1 MKKEKTT
8 LALPPFMHN
17 QHLRNIAIFI
27 TLNLVLG
34 LVIAF
39 LYNIWVGLFLLI
51 LACVGLFFII
61 KELNIVEQ
69 VASNYMDRLS
79 YLINRGEQES
89 LLEMPLGV
97 LILDS
102 SNLISWINPY
112 LQPYFQ
118 TERVVGKKIQQVA
131 PQLAELI
138 KKNWDQN
145 QSFEAAWNGHYF
157 NFLIQHQYRTI
168 YLMDITHYA
177 DLEVKYE
184 NEKVAIGE
192 IYLDNFDEV
201 SQSMSDQEISNLR
214 NYVTNKL
221 TEWAQEYG
229 IYLKRIDAEHYSIMM
244 YMQSLQD
251 VENDKFNVLDTIRK
265 GTVQQNFPITLSI
278 GIAYG
283 DTDLNQLADLAQ
295 SNLDLALGRGGD
307 QAVIK
312 SKDGKAIFFGGKTNP
327 MEKRTRVRARMIT
340 HALVQLMGTA
350 DQIFVDGHQQPD
362 MDSLGAAMGIRRI
375 AQMNGKE
382 CYIVFDDQDVHT
394 DIRRLLDMIQAYP
407 DIQNAMITPDE
418 AAKQATDDSLLI
430 MVDHSNPKIGI
441 AQDLYQKLENR
452 VIIID
457 HHRRGEEFP
466 ANPLLA
472 YVEPYASSACELIT
486 EMFEYQ
492 SQSADPMNEL
502 EATAMLTGIVVDT
515 QSFTVKTGTRTFD
528 AASYLRSAG
537 ANVDEISSFM
547 KENVKNYM
555 DENHLISLVQF
566 ENNHQIA
573 IITAEDEVQYD
584 SVTAAKSVDS
594 LLSVDGVEA
603 SFVVFRRYDGN
614 VGISARSNGQINV
627 QIIMEKLGGGGHL
640 GAGATQIKDQTVAEA
655 SELLKTTIQE
665 SLTENEASA
674 G

>member
-1 MKKEKTT
+1 MKNEKKTF
-8 LALPPFMHN
+8 ALPPFVHN
-17 QHLRNIAIFI
+17 QHLRTIAIFI

-39 LYNIWVGLFLLI
+39 LYNLWIGVVLLV

-61 KELNIVEQ
+61 KELNVVEQ
-69 VASNYMDRLS
+69 NADNYMDRLS

-102 SNLISWINPY
+102 SQRVSWINPY

-118 TERVVGKKIQQVA
+118 TERVVGRTISQVA

-138 KKNWDQN
+138 KKNWDQD

-157 NFLIQHQYRTI
+157 NFLIQRQYRTI
-168 YLMDITHYA
+168 YMMDITNYA
-177 DLEVKYE
+177 DIEVQYE
-184 NEKVAIGE
+184 NEKIAIGE

-221 TEWAQEYG
+221 TNWAQEYG

-244 YMQSLQD
+244 YVQSLRD
-251 VENDKFNVLDTIRK
+251 VEKDKFNVLDTIRK

-283 DTDLNQLADLAQ
+283 DTDLNRLADLAQ

-350 DQIFVDGHQQPD
+350 DKIFVDGHQQPD
-362 MDSLGAAMGIRRI
+362 MDSWGAAMGIRRI

-382 CYIVFDDQDVHT
+382 CYIVFNNQDVHT
-394 DIRRLLDMIQAYP
+394 DIRRLLDKIEDYP
-407 DIQNAMITPDE
+407 DIQNSIITSDE
-418 AAKQATDDSLLI
+418 AVKLATDDSLMI
-430 MVDHSNPKIGI
+430 MVDHSNPKIGV

-452 VIIID
+452 VVIID
-457 HHRRGEEFP
+457 HHRRGEDFP

-492 SQSADPMNEL
+492 SQSADPMNDL

-555 DENHLISLVQF
+555 AENHLISLVKF
-566 ENNHQIA
+566 ETDHIA
-573 IITAEDEVQYD
+573 IITAEDDVQYD

-614 VGISARSNGQINV
+614 VGISARSDGSINV
-627 QIIMEKLGGGGHL
+627 QVIMEKLGGGGHL
-640 GAGATQIKDQTVAEA
+640 GAGATQIKDQSVVEA
-655 SELLKTTIQE
+655 SELLQTTIRD
-665 SLTENEASA
+665 SLAEDEAA
-674 G
+674 AK

>member
-1 MKKEKTT
+1 MKNEKKTFT
-8 LALPPFMHN
+8 LPPFVHN
-17 QHLRNIAIFI
+17 QHLRTIAIFI

-39 LYNIWVGLFLLI
+39 LYNLWIGVVLLV

-61 KELNIVEQ
+61 KELNVVEQ
-69 VASNYMDRLS
+69 NADNYMDRLS

-102 SNLISWINPY
+102 SQRVSWINPY

-118 TERVVGKKIQQVA
+118 TERVVGRTISQVA

-138 KKNWDQN
+138 KKNWDQD

-157 NFLIQHQYRTI
+157 NFLIQRQYRTI
-168 YLMDITHYA
+168 YMMDITNYA
-177 DLEVKYE
+177 DIEVQYE
-184 NEKVAIGE
+184 NEKIAIGE

-221 TEWAQEYG
+221 TNWAQEYG

-244 YMQSLQD
+244 YVQSLQD
-251 VENDKFNVLDTIRK
+251 VEKDKFNVLDTIRK

-283 DTDLNQLADLAQ
+283 DTDLNRLADLAQ

-350 DQIFVDGHQQPD
+350 DKIFVDGHQQPD
-362 MDSLGAAMGIRRI
+362 MDSWGAAMGIRRI

-382 CYIVFDDQDVHT
+382 CYIVFNNQDVHT
-394 DIRRLLDMIQAYP
+394 DIRRLLDKIEDYP
-407 DIQNAMITPDE
+407 DIQNSIITSDE
-418 AAKQATDDSLLI
+418 AVKLATDDSLMI
-430 MVDHSNPKIGI
+430 MVDHSNPKIGV

-452 VIIID
+452 VVIID

-492 SQSADPMNEL
+492 SQSADPMNDL

-555 DENHLISLVQF
+555 AENHLISLVKF
-566 ENNHQIA
+566 ETDHIA
-573 IITAEDEVQYD
+573 IITAEDDVQYD

-614 VGISARSNGQINV
+614 VGISARSDGSINV
-627 QIIMEKLGGGGHL
+627 QVIMEKLGGGGHL
-640 GAGATQIKDQTVAEA
+640 GAGATQIKDQSVVEA
-655 SELLKTTIQE
+655 SELLQTTIRD
-665 SLTENEASA
+665 SLAEDEAA
-674 G
+674 AK

>member
-1 MKKEKTT
+1 MKKENTT

-17 QHLRNIAIFI
+17 RHLRNIAIFI
-27 TLNLVLG
+27 SLNLVLG

-39 LYNIWVGLFLLI
+39 VYNVWVGGVLLL
-51 LACVGLFFII
+51 LACVGLFFVS
-61 KELNIVEQ
+61 KELNVVEQ
-69 VASNYMDRLS
+69 KANNYMDSLS
-79 YLINRGEQES
+79 YLIKRGEQES
-89 LLEMPLGV
+89 MLEMPLGV

-102 SNLISWINPY
+102 QQRVSWINPY
-112 LQPYFQ
+112 LQPYFK
-118 TERVVGKKIQQVA
+118 TDRVVGKQLEQVA
-131 PQLAELI
+131 PHLAQVI
-138 KKNWDQN
+138 QTNWEQDDP
-145 QSFEAAWNGHYF
+145 FEATWNGRYF
-157 NFLIQHQYRTI
+157 NLLIQRQYRTI

-177 DLEVKYE
+177 EVEVQYE

-221 TEWAQEYG
+221 TEWAQRYG

-244 YMQSLQD
+244 YMRSLTA
-251 VENDKFNVLDTIRK
+251 VEADKFNILDTIRK

-295 SNLDLALGRGGD
+295 NNLDLALGRGGD

-312 SKDGKAIFFGGKTNP
+312 SKDGRAVFFGGKTNP

-350 DQIFVDGHQQPD
+350 DQIFVDGHKQPD
-362 MDSLGAAMGIRRI
+362 MDSWGAALGIRRI
-375 AQMNGKE
+375 AQMNGKQ

-394 DIRRLLDMIQAYP
+394 DIRRLLDKIKDYP
-407 DIQNAMITPDE
+407 DIEASIISTDE
-418 AAKQATDDSLLI
+418 AVKLATDDSLMI
-430 MVDHSNPKIGI
+430 MVDHSNPKIGV
-441 AQDLYQKLENR
+441 AQELYQKLENR
-452 VIIID
+452 VVIID
-457 HHRRGEEFP
+457 HHRRGEDFP
-466 ANPLLA
+466 PNPLLA

-537 ANVDEISSFM
+537 ANVEEIASFM

-555 DENHLISLVQF
+555 DENHLISLVKF
-566 ENNHQIA
+566 ESDHIA
-573 IITAEDEVQYD
+573 LITAEDEVAYD
-584 SVTAAKSVDS
+584 SVTAAKAVDS

-603 SFVVFRRYDGN
+603 SFVVFRRQDGN
-614 VGISARSNGQINV
+614 VGISARSTGTINV
-627 QIIMEKLGGGGHL
+627 QLIMEQLGGGGHL
-640 GAGATQIKDQTVAEA
+640 GAGATQLTDQTVPEA
-655 SELLKTTIQE
+655 SELLKTTIKT
-665 SLTENEASA
+665 SLSDNPPTDE
-674 G
+674 

>member
-1 MKKEKTT
+1 MKNEKKTF
-8 LALPPFMHN
+8 ALPPFVHN
-17 QHLRNIAIFI
+17 QHLRTIAIFI

-39 LYNIWVGLFLLI
+39 LYNLWVGVVLLV

-61 KELNIVEQ
+61 KELNVVEQ
-69 VASNYMDRLS
+69 NADNYMDRLS

-102 SNLISWINPY
+102 SQRVSWINPY

-118 TERVVGKKIQQVA
+118 TERVVGRTISQVA

-138 KKNWDQN
+138 KKNWDQD

-157 NFLIQHQYRTI
+157 NFLIQRQYRTI
-168 YLMDITHYA
+168 YMMDITHYA
-177 DLEVKYE
+177 DLEVQYE
-184 NEKVAIGE
+184 NEKIAIGE

-221 TEWAQEYG
+221 TDWAQEYG

-244 YMQSLQD
+244 YVQSLRD
-251 VENDKFNVLDTIRK
+251 VEKDKFNVLDTIRK

-283 DTDLNQLADLAQ
+283 DTDLNRLADLAQ

-312 SKDGKAIFFGGKTNP
+312 AKDGKAIFFGGKTNP

-350 DQIFVDGHQQPD
+350 DKIFVDGHQQPD
-362 MDSLGAAMGIRRI
+362 MDSWGAAMGIRRI

-382 CYIVFDDQDVHT
+382 CYIVFNNQDVHT
-394 DIRRLLDMIQAYP
+394 DIRRLLDKIEDYP
-407 DIQNAMITPDE
+407 DIQNSIITSDE
-418 AAKQATDDSLLI
+418 AVKLATDDSLMI
-430 MVDHSNPKIGI
+430 MVDHSNPKIGV

-452 VIIID
+452 VVIID

-492 SQSADPMNEL
+492 SQSADPMNDL

-555 DENHLISLVQF
+555 AENHLISLVKF
-566 ENNHQIA
+566 ETDHVA
-573 IITAEDEVQYD
+573 IITAEDDVQYD

-614 VGISARSNGQINV
+614 VGISARSDGSINV
-627 QIIMEKLGGGGHL
+627 QVIMEKLGGGGHL
-640 GAGATQIKDQTVAEA
+640 GAGATQIKDQSVPEA
-655 SELLKTTIQE
+655 SELLQTTIQD
-665 SLTENEASA
+665 SLVEDEAA
-674 G
+674 AE